1 MYQIRKKAIVR
12 RMKGVDK
19 KTVFFFCILAFL
31 KKPKCRIFK
40 PLLVIFHQI
49 RQKFFSKQEIE

>member
-19 KTVFFFCILAFL
+19 KTVFFFTGNIFFL
-31 KKPKCRIFK
+31 HFGFFKKAKMQNIQTFTGHFPSDSPKIF
-40 PLLVIFHQI
+40 
-49 RQKFFSKQEIE
+49 